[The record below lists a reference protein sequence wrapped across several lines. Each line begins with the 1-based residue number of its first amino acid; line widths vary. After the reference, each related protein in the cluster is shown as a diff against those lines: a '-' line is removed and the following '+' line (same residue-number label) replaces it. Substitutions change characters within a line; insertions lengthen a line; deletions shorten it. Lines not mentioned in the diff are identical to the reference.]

1 MKKSLIKN
9 NLKEISKTRR
19 RFISILIMAFLG
31 VGFYA
36 GLTASSPDM
45 LDSLDSYTDNNK
57 MYDINVIS
65 TLGLTD
71 DDVNAIKQIDGIDEV
86 YGLQTK
92 DVLSTI
98 NDKEDVCKIIEYNP
112 NINCPTVV
120 AGKMPESSNECLL
133 DKRYTITEDVNDL
146 IGKKIIIENTD
157 TNEDDTPIITQKE
170 LTIVGIADTPIYIS
184 SERGNT
190 SIGNGSVK
198 YFIYVK
204 DDVINLDYYTEICA
218 TVKDARKYVTNSEE
232 YLNKV
237 NPVISKVESI
247 KEEREEAR
255 YNDLINEA
263 NTKLNDAQQ
272 EYDSKKVEV
281 ENELNDAETQINNA
295 KTELTS
301 SEEKLKKT
309 ESEIS
314 LQEANANKQFSNAE
328 AEITNAQATLN
339 SKENEL
345 AKGREQFNAQKA
357 EAQAGIE
364 NIDTLISQTQTNL
377 NTLEN
382 QKKAMI
388 EAGQTDTSQVDA
400 LIYQATVAIQNLKA
414 QKEEITNNLA
424 KDGDE

>member
-92 DVLSTI
+92 DALSQI
-98 NDKEDVCKIIEYNP
+98 NEKENVCKIIEYNQ
-112 NINCPTVV
+112 NINCPTIV
-120 AGKMPESSNECLL
+120 AGKMPKNSNECLL

-146 IGKKIIIENTD
+146 IGKKITIKNTD
-157 TNEDDTPIITQKE
+157 TNEDNTPIITQKE

-190 SIGNGSVK
+190 SIGNGSIK

-218 TVKDARKYVTNSEE
+218 TVKDEE
-232 YLNKV
+232 
-237 NPVISKVESI
+237 
-247 KEEREEAR
+247 
-255 YNDLINEA
+255 
-263 NTKLNDAQQ
+263 
-272 EYDSKKVEV
+272 
-281 ENELNDAETQINNA
+281 
-295 KTELTS
+295 
-301 SEEKLKKT
+301 
-309 ESEIS
+309 
-314 LQEANANKQFSNAE
+314 
-328 AEITNAQATLN
+328 
-339 SKENEL
+339 
-345 AKGREQFNAQKA
+345 
-357 EAQAGIE
+357 
-364 NIDTLISQTQTNL
+364 
-377 NTLEN
+377 NTLQIVRN
-382 QKKAMI
+382 I
-388 EAGQTDTSQVDA
+388 
-400 LIYQATVAIQNLKA
+400 
-414 QKEEITNNLA
+414 
-424 KDGDE
+424 